1 MYNER
6 KDSFSIKNLI
16 IQLLFIVLLVFVLI
30 WLFPSKKLVEDGF
43 ADANTKFD
51 VLTNRIY
58 NDNLQTMKE
67 AALYYY
73 TTPRLPKNVNDVE
86 SMTLREMI
94 EKKLLIKF
102 RDANNKECD
111 LDESYVEITKLE
123 DEFVLKVNLKCTDN
137 DAYILVYLGCYDY
150 CTTAVCENK
159 DAAPSVPILNTT
171 PNTNPEP
178 TPDVPDT
185 PGNDEPEKPA
195 PVCSYKYQKVVA
207 NSIWSDWSKWST
219 DEVVK
224 TDTKEVDTKI
234 EETTGTR
241 EVTKYKDEEY
251 LDKTKPIIKEVY
263 VQNGEPIS
271 VAYCSSY
278 KTETETTGNLYE
290 WVDNGTAYY
299 TSHPGSTGTTRYE
312 YVGVSTVDCD
322 DCFNGILYIYRK
334 YTLNLVANVTEKDV
348 CDSWDRMSAPVY
360 MVQPEVIGY
369 ETSVRKVPYKDIETY
384 TISTKY
390 YRFRTLSTTYTTLT
404 EWSSS
409 QNDQNLLG
417 QGYKYV
423 TSVCK

>member
-6 KDSFSIKNLI
+6 KNSFSITNLL
-16 IQLLFIVLLVFVLI
+16 IQLLFIVLFVFILI

-58 NDNLQTMKE
+58 NDNLQTMKD

-94 EKKLLIKF
+94 EKKFLIKF
-102 RDANNKECD
+102 KDANNKECD

-137 DAYILVYLGCYDY
+137 DAYILVHLGCYDY

-159 DAAPSVPILNTT
+159 DAAPSVPVLNTK

-178 TPDVPDT
+178 TPDT
-185 PGNDEPEKPA
+185 PVNPEPEKPA
-195 PVCSYKYQKVVA
+195 PVCSYKYQKVVP
-207 NSIWSDWSKWST
+207 NYIWSDWSNWST
-219 DEVVK
+219 DEVTK
-224 TDTKEVDTKI
+224 TDTRDVDTKV

-241 EVTKYKDEEY
+241 DVTKYKDEEY
-251 LDKTKPIIKEVY
+251 LDKTKPIIENVL
-263 VQNGEPIS
+263 VQNGDPIS
-271 VAYCSSY
+271 ATYCSSY
-278 KTETETTGNLYE
+278 KTETEETGNLYE

-299 TSHPGSTGTTRYE
+299 TSHPQPTGTTRYE
-312 YVGVSTVDCD
+312 YVDTTTVDCD
-322 DCFNGILYIYRK
+322 DCYNSILHIYRK
-334 YTLNLVANVTEKDV
+334 HTLNVVSNVTEKDV
-348 CDSWDRMSAPVY
+348 CESWATVSAPVY
-360 MVQPEVIGY
+360 MLQPKVIGY
-369 ETSVRKVPYKDIETY
+369 QTSVRQVPYTVTETY
-384 TISTKY
+384 TIATNY

-404 EWSSS
+404 EWSLN